1 MSRRNRKS
9 GVTLL
14 ETLIALA
21 IMAMAATLLSAAFS
35 TYLKL
40 LDRSET
46 SSAEVESAL
55 GRRNL
60 RVWIEH
66 ALPAAVPN
74 DERPIFW
81 GTSTELRFL
90 SVPPGGQFWPGVAT
104 EILVGPTSEALAV
117 GLSSER
123 TSERT
128 LEVNLS
134 PQTASLRF
142 EYWGGKPLGSTP
154 TWHNEWID
162 QISPPELIRISF
174 VGNQTLPPAI
184 LARPSKEW
192 RQDEFSIETLMPL
205 APIARQ

>member
-1 MSRRNRKS
+1 MSKRNRKS

-66 ALPAAVPN
+66 ALPAAAPN

-81 GTSTELRFL
+81 GTSTELRVL

-104 EILVGPTSEALAV
+104 EISIGPTSEALAV
-117 GLSSER
+117 GLSSDQ
-123 TSERT
+123 TSQRT
-128 LEVNLS
+128 LEANLS

-142 EYWGGKPLGSTP
+142 EYWGALPFGSTP
-154 TWHNEWID
+154 AWHDEWID
-162 QISPPELIRISF
+162 QTLPPDLVRISF
-174 VGNQTLPPAI
+174 VGNQPLPPPMV
-184 LARPSKEW
+184 ARPSKEW
-192 RQDEFSIETLMPL
+192 FQDELSVETLSL
-205 APIARQ
+205 AFPP